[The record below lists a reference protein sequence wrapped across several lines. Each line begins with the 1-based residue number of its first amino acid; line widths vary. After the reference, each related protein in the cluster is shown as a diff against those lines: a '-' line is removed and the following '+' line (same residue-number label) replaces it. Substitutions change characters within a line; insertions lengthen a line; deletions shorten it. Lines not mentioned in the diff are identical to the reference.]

1 MQNPITKKSQQG
13 FTLIE
18 LLIVVAII
26 GILAAIAIPQYAQYR
41 TSAMNSAAESELKN
55 VQTALEGYYSSGNY
69 AYPAADSGSDIDF
82 TSSDKVTIRYG
93 EASVSGNQTYA
104 ACAFHQGGDSY
115 YAINSSLS
123 TIVEEDCGG
132 DCGNTGCAFPSNTGS
147 ESLTAGSSEI

>member
-55 VQTALEGYYSSGNY
+55 VQTSLEGYYTTEGY
-69 AYPAADSGSDIDF
+69 QYPGSLSNLDF
-82 TSSDKVTIRYG
+82 QSSDEVTIDYNNPT
-93 EASVSGNQTYA
+93 NQTYE
-104 ACAFHQGGDSY
+104 ACAYHNSGDKY
-115 YAINSSLS
+115 YMVNSSMSNMNS
-123 TIVEEDCGG
+123 TDC
-132 DCGNTGCAFPSNTGS
+132 SNDPCTS
-147 ESLTAGSSEI
+147 CNMP

>member
-55 VQTALEGYYSSGNY
+55 IQTSLEGYYSTNNY
-69 AYPAADSGSDIDF
+69 SYPNN
-82 TSSDKVTIRYG
+82 TSSVDVNTLSALDFETSNKVTAQYIG
-93 EASVSGNQTYA
+93 TSDGQDYA
-104 ACAFHQGGDSY
+104 ACAYHTGGDTKY
-115 YAINSSLS
+115 FVNSTMSSMNS
-123 TIVEEDCGG
+123 TDCGSAG
-132 DCGNTGCAFPSNTGS
+132 GCTISLTDLTGC
-147 ESLTAGSSEI
+147 